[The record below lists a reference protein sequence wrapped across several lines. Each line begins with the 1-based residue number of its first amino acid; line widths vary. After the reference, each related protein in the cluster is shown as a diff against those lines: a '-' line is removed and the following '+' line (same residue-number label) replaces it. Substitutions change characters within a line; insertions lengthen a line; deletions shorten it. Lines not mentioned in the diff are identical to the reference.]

1 MNNIYETLKEYLELQ
16 ISKLKND
23 KNKNVLKLYE
33 AIKLF
38 LSTPRNELNLLDDS
52 VHEIICTEI
61 LKNDKSLINNY
72 RLLCVYSSFI
82 DNPYLLNDSQIIT
95 ARKNYKVILERL
107 TSHLR
112 TLEIQAYKLRIK
124 NEEAKALISVYENYL
139 SLFNSDG
146 ITKSLE
152 TEELNAFFQ
161 FLRNSTLDREVVLEL
176 ITEFSKFNITYQINK
191 KRLRTGSRIREI
203 EIRANEVSEELLTSN
218 PLTTVTEQTE
228 ELSPSI
234 SQTLVT
240 EVSEVVT
247 DENLTEEEQNTL
259 NKIKVIVSELNG
271 VIGDAF
277 LFELLVDNFSIN
289 GRTEIYEA
297 AGRDKWKLIYDD
309 ITKNLLPNF
318 KKNKDSI
325 FEIFKYIINIYI
337 GRHEDKQSQQSLDIQ
352 YSDIVVLEDVRIN
365 KYLEL
370 SQRSRFTYESYG
382 ESQRHIIDI
391 AYSYLQ
397 QGDEIGLNSVRSDIP
412 LTDIIFIKDLEKF
425 KSLIKDWQLLKQL
438 SSEEIVSYGVEYYKE
453 NVQETKDN
461 IISILNKL
469 DKDYEEIK
477 NNISVNAPEKIEAD
491 SNAPENYVIFLNDE
505 NDVPLI
511 YSTIDNMSANENLM
525 DVYRSINNMSNVNYV
540 EFIENFKTS
549 IIKPDRE
556 PQMRKVRRGESRIA
570 FIQVPISSENRLSI
584 GKEFKNNKRFN
595 VILVVNFGF
604 KYNDSRNQSVYN
616 EFNRI
621 YDINKKQIMQIFNL
635 FSTDF
640 DERSFKKA
648 QKMLLD
654 GVETIKQIG
663 KKAMNKEQK
672 GVYLWKKIK

>member
-52 VHEIICTEI
+52 VHEIIRTEI

-72 RLLCVYSSFI
+72 RLLCVYSRFI
-82 DNPYLLNDSQIIT
+82 DNPYLDNDPQIIT

-107 TSHLR
+107 TSLLR

-218 PLTTVTEQTE
+218 PLTTVTEQAE
-228 ELSPSI
+228 ELSSPI

-240 EVSEVVT
+240 EVSEEVT

-277 LFELLVDNFSIN
+277 LFELLVGNFSIN

-325 FEIFKYIINIYI
+325 FEIFEYIINIYI
-337 GRHEDKQSQQSLDIQ
+337 GRHEDKQSQQSLDIL

-640 DERSFKKA
+640 DERSFEKA
-648 QKMLLD
+648 QKMLLN

-672 GVYLWKKIK
+672 GV